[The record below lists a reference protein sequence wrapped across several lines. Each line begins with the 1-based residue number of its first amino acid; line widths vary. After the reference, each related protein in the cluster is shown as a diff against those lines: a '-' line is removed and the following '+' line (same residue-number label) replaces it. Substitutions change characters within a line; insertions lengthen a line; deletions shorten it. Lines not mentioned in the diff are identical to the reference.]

1 MKDQRKKGKIKPIGF
16 LAAPPM
22 PLFKEEGRTVPVD
35 PGSTP
40 HWMLLFSRLA
50 VAGLLR
56 ERPMTLEELEDRVR
70 SLMREAEF
78 SRPDDLVGF
87 LKHILWL
94 LEKEGRVVAE
104 GDPVKYRFL

>member
-1 MKDQRKKGKIKPIGF
+1 MKPIGF
-16 LAAPPM
+16 LSAPPM
-22 PLFKEEGRTVPVD
+22 PLCMEEGRTEPVD

-56 ERPMTLEELEDRVR
+56 ERPMTLDELEERVR
-70 SLMREAEF
+70 NLMREADF

-87 LKHILWL
+87 LEHILWL
-94 LEKEGRVVAE
+94 LEKEGRLVAE
-104 GDPVKYRFL
+104 GEPPRYRFL

>member
-1 MKDQRKKGKIKPIGF
+1 MGF
-16 LAAPPM
+16 MAAPPM
-22 PLFKEEGRTVPVD
+22 PLYKEEGRTEPVD

-56 ERPMTLEELEDRVR
+56 ERPMTLDELEGRVEG
-70 SLMREAEF
+70 LMREAGF

-87 LKHILWL
+87 LEHILWL

-104 GDPVKYRFL
+104 DEPARYRFL